1 MVGSKGKSS
10 VHYIGSSLKS
20 RAEREG
26 YENAGRVAHTLVVSY
41 EEPERAHMK
50 PNKEPIVGLRG
61 YMKGKLDEIPSSD
74 YRKLK
79 SEGIGSQDK
88 LSCP

>member
-1 MVGSKGKSS
+1 
-10 VHYIGSSLKS
+10 
-20 RAEREG
+20 
-26 YENAGRVAHTLVVSY
+26 
-41 EEPERAHMK
+41 MK